1 MTTYIPEWANV
12 TGRQMQ
18 LKRVFNKL
26 DDSFVLRKCIAPDAW
41 VPDFFLHRHGR
52 CWLAIVVFNA
62 DFDSL
67 DPEQLIEPAGLA
79 EFFTLADNLRTL
91 DGLLDNAPPI
101 SKLMLMWGCTAEQTG
116 RLAKAYPQN
125 IAGIRLMSRQT
136 FMEVGEEHLP
146 KMLVNQPDDLQQAWL
161 GRLFP
166 ETEIPA
172 LCTTRRSIHR
182 DNSAKTLPYF
192 LDTQQEWAAKL
203 DLDLPEEQS
212 QTAEDCS
219 IRLVNGV
226 AGSGKT
232 LIAVS
237 RALLLAR
244 THPEQQVLMLIH
256 NKPVVVD
263 LNQRLRQ
270 VYGHIPK
277 NLRIMRA
284 FAWFREQWVRQHN
297 SQPAMASNKEVAELI
312 AEARKRWPE
321 IKPDNKKLQDE
332 LDFINDAMI
341 TSEEHYLE
349 VDRAGQGFALR
360 AAERVQLW
368 ELFEVV
374 KQGLASKG
382 KRLWSSLPRDIA
394 LAPQDGTLN
403 LYRHILIDEAQFFA
417 PSWFQVVKHSL
428 EPQQGSLFLCA
439 DPNQG
444 FMKSRLSWKRVGL
457 DVAGKTKKLRRSY
470 RTTQR
475 ILEAANQVLVE
486 YTDADAED
494 FLTPDF
500 EGMTPGQP
508 PLLIISDSPQDAVSQ
523 LCNEIRDG
531 SNQLAIP
538 LSSML
543 VVYGPGVSERLL
555 ETRLGE
561 ALGTGRLWNLS
572 TGLST
577 PQAADYLRLARLDT
591 ATGLEANSVFLIGLE
606 PLLARG
612 FENAA
617 GATGKAKE
625 IEESARKLY
634 MAMTRAGQRLIVV
647 NSQPIPATLARLFEQ
662 PCTVAAT

>member
-1 MTTYIPEWANV
+1 
-12 TGRQMQ
+12 
-18 LKRVFNKL
+18 
-26 DDSFVLRKCIAPDAW
+26 
-41 VPDFFLHRHGR
+41 
-52 CWLAIVVFNA
+52 
-62 DFDSL
+62 
-67 DPEQLIEPAGLA
+67 
-79 EFFTLADNLRTL
+79 
-91 DGLLDNAPPI
+91 
-101 SKLMLMWGCTAEQTG
+101 
-116 RLAKAYPQN
+116 
-125 IAGIRLMSRQT
+125 
-136 FMEVGEEHLP
+136 
-146 KMLVNQPDDLQQAWL
+146 
-161 GRLFP
+161 
-166 ETEIPA
+166 
-172 LCTTRRSIHR
+172 
-182 DNSAKTLPYF
+182 
-192 LDTQQEWAAKL
+192 
-203 DLDLPEEQS
+203 
-212 QTAEDCS
+212 
-219 IRLVNGV
+219 
-226 AGSGKT
+226 
-232 LIAVS
+232 
-237 RALLLAR
+237 
-244 THPEQQVLMLIH
+244 
-256 NKPVVVD
+256 
-263 LNQRLRQ
+263 
-270 VYGHIPK
+270 
-277 NLRIMRA
+277 
-284 FAWFREQWVRQHN
+284 
-297 SQPAMASNKEVAELI
+297 MASNKEVAELI